1 MHGRPTEKLKPG
13 TPQNVAE
20 VLRDHVV
27 LELEGIDRMY
37 LNVYVP
43 VLQAVEGVLK
53 FIRIHRGHPVASTAM
68 VEPITR
74 RFVESIE
81 RYVRDNNIPM
91 ITFEKGQRKDDIA
104 NQRRAAFT
112 QAEGV
117 VFVGKAQEKC
127 TVYRTEKRHN
137 PKTRKTY
144 AWIVKSTALVNH
156 YYFYCLDRDFGPFFL
171 KFCSYFPYN
180 AKLCLNG
187 HEYAKRQLEKKGI
200 EYQALDN
207 GVLSCEDPKR
217 LQAISDGLSGEK
229 IEALLRKW
237 LRLLPHPFSSQD
249 RQAGYRYQL
258 SILQIELSL
267 TQVLDRPVSGRIFFE
282 EVIRENLDIG
292 RPKQVQLIFERW
304 VTKSTPGPFR
314 TRVITDGVIPSL
326 HIDYKGTRIKQYHK
340 EGRALRTETTINN
353 TRDFYIGKSLRNLPA
368 LRQIGFQ
375 ANRRLLQVERISHDC
390 LLSEEVFQKVNRP
403 IRIESQRAS
412 ALRFADPQVQA
423 LWSALLLFQLL
434 PTGFSNRNLRES
446 LAPLLGQQPAEMTQG
461 RMTYHLRRLRLHGMI
476 ERIPQSHRYRLT
488 DMGLR
493 TGWFFTRTYSRIL
506 RPGLGRI
513 LPELSVP
520 NGPLRRCFDKL
531 DHEVKSW
538 VNEGKLAA

>member
-1 MHGRPTEKLKPG
+1 
-13 TPQNVAE
+13 
-20 VLRDHVV
+20 
-27 LELEGIDRMY
+27 MY

-74 RFVESIE
+74 RFIESIE
-81 RYVRDNNIPM
+81 RFVRDNNIPM

-104 NQRRAAFT
+104 NERRAAFT
-112 QAEGV
+112 GNEGII
-117 VFVGKAQEKC
+117 FVGKAQEKC
-127 TVYRTEKRHN
+127 RVYRTEKRHN
-137 PKTRKTY
+137 PRTHKSY

-156 YYFYCLDRDFGPFFL
+156 YYFYGLDRDFGPFFL

-187 HEYAKRQLEKKGI
+187 HEYAKQQMKNKAI
-200 EYQALDN
+200 QFQAFDN
-207 GVLSCEDPKR
+207 GVLSCVAPKR
-217 LQAISDGLSGEK
+217 LQAICDGLSAEK

-237 LRLLPHPFSSQD
+237 LRCLPHPFAARD

-258 SILQIELSL
+258 SILRIELSL
-267 TQVLDRPVSGRIFFE
+267 TQVLDCPVNGRIFFE
-282 EVIRENLDIG
+282 EVFRENLDVG
-292 RPKQVQLIFERW
+292 RPKQVQLIFDRW
-304 VTKSTPGPFR
+304 VTPGTPGPFR

-368 LRQIGFQ
+368 LRNIGFQ
-375 ANRRLLQVERISHDC
+375 ANRRLLYVEQISHDC
-390 LLSEEVFQKVNRP
+390 LLSEEAFQKVNRP
-403 IRIESQRAS
+403 IHIESQRVS

-434 PTGFSNRNLRES
+434 PTGFSNRNLREQ
-446 LAPLLGQQPAEMTQG
+446 LAPLLGQQPAELTQG
-461 RMTYHLRRLRLHGMI
+461 QMTYQLRRLRLHGMI
-476 ERIPQSHRYRLT
+476 ERIPNSHRYRLT
-488 DMGLR
+488 GLGLR
-493 TGWFFTRTYSRIL
+493 SGWFFTRTYAPSSAQ
-506 RPGLGRI
+506 G
-513 LPELSVP
+513 SATSCP
-520 NGPLRRCFDKL
+520 NSPPQTPP
-531 DHEVKSW
+531 S
-538 VNEGKLAA
+538 AAASINSITK

>member
-1 MHGRPTEKLKPG
+1 MRGKPAEKLRFS
-13 TPQNVAE
+13 TPQSVAE

-27 LELEGIDRMY
+27 LEVEGIDRMY

-43 VLQAVEGVLK
+43 ALQAVEGVLK

-81 RYVRDNNIPM
+81 HYTQENDIPL
-91 ITFEKGQRKDDIA
+91 IAFEKGQRKDDVA
-104 NQRRAAFT
+104 NQRRAAF
-112 QAEGV
+112 ARDEGV
-117 VFVGKAQEKC
+117 IFVGKAQEKC
-127 TVYRTEKRHN
+127 TVYRTEKRRN
-137 PKTRKTY
+137 PRSRRTY

-187 HEYAKRQLEKKGI
+187 HEYAKRQLENKGI
-200 EYQALDN
+200 EYRALDN
-207 GVLSCEDPKR
+207 GILSCTDPKR
-217 LQAISDGLSGEK
+217 LQGICDGLSGEK

-237 LRLLPHPFSSQD
+237 LRLLPHPFAAKD

-304 VTKSTPGPFR
+304 VTRSTPGSFR
-314 TRVITDGVIPSL
+314 TRVITDGVVPSL
-326 HIDYKGTRIKQYHK
+326 HIDYKGTRVKQYHK

-353 TRDFYIGKSLRNLPA
+353 TRDFYIGKNLRNLPA

-375 ANRRLLQVERISHDC
+375 ANRRLLQVEQISHDC
-390 LLSEEVFQKVNRP
+390 LLAEEAFQKVNRP
-403 IRIESQRAS
+403 IQIDSLRAS
-412 ALRFADPQVQA
+412 ALRFADPQTQA
-423 LWSALLLFQLL
+423 LWNALLLFQLL
-434 PTGFSNRNLRES
+434 PNGFSNRNLREK
-446 LAPLLGQQPAEMTQG
+446 LAPLLGQQPETLTQG

-476 ERIPQSHRYRLT
+476 ERIPRSHRYCLT
-488 DMGLR
+488 DLGLR
-493 TGWFFTRTYSRIL
+493 TAWFFTRAYSRIL

-513 LPELSVP
+513 LPELSAP

-531 DHEVKSW
+531 DQEISSW
-538 VNEGKLAA
+538 VEEAKLAA